1 MPVTPTYPGVY
12 IQEVDSGSRV
22 VTGVATSI
30 TAFVGRAPLG
40 PVNEPV
46 MVYDFGEFQ
55 RTFGGRARGLPMTYA
70 VEDFFGNGGGQALI
84 VRATPADATPA
95 TLAGPPALSASSPG
109 RWGNAISVKFE
120 KVSGQDAIDIEQRFA
135 EFNLGT
141 DGFYFVDIAYPVL
154 KGKTPTPA
162 ERVGPVYLGPTEAP
176 CRIDQ
181 VLAAQSLYIRAAAPV
196 AAAVVDTTKPVA
208 PVVDTTKTEAPVVDT
223 AKAETPVVDTTK
235 TETPVTDTTKTVTPA
250 AVAASLLA
258 DYVPL
263 SNGGDGNAAGGGR
276 LTSNDIVGDSGKR
289 TGMYA
294 LDHADLFNILVV
306 PPDSGPE
313 TPDADLTAVLTAAA
327 PYCDTRRAIMIADPL
342 SAWSDHA
349 KQGAF
354 GDISPADLNV
364 GELGQRRR
372 IFTYFPR
379 IKKLDPAN
387 ANREAVFSASG
398 MIAGIFAATDVRR
411 GVWKAPAGIE
421 AGLTGVTAL
430 EHRLT
435 DMQNGVLNQVGINVL
450 RDFPVFGKVIWG
462 SRTLA
467 GADALSDDYKYLP
480 VRRLTDYIEESL
492 FRGTKF
498 AVFEPNSET
507 LWAQLR
513 LTCNTFMADLN
524 RQGAFY
530 NYYVECDKSTTTPY
544 DIDRGRVN
552 VIIAFAPV
560 KPAEFVILTIQQL
573 AGQTAA

>member
-1 MPVTPTYPGVY
+1 MPVSPTYPGVY

-30 TAFVGRAPLG
+30 TAFVGRAAMG
-40 PVNEPV
+40 PANEPV

-55 RTFGGRARGLPMTYA
+55 RTFGGRVRGLPMTYA

-84 VRATPADATPA
+84 VRATPADAKAA

-109 RWGNAISVKFE
+109 KWGNAISVKFD
-120 KVSGQDAIDIEQRFA
+120 KVTGQSATDIEQRFA
-135 EFNLGT
+135 EFDLGT
-141 DGFYFVDIAYPVL
+141 DSFYFVSVAYPVL
-154 KGKTPTPA
+154 KGKAPSPA
-162 ERVGPVYLGPTEAP
+162 ERVGPVYIGATDAP
-176 CRIDQ
+176 CRIDH
-181 VLAAQSLYIRAAAPV
+181 VLAAQSLYIRADAPPAPAAGAAPAP
-196 AAAVVDTTKPVA
+196 AAA
-208 PVVDTTKTEAPVVDT
+208 
-223 AKAETPVVDTTK
+223 
-235 TETPVTDTTKTVTPA
+235 PA
-250 AVAASLLA
+250 AT
-258 DYVPL
+258 DYTAL
-263 SNGGDGNAAGGGR
+263 TGGDDGNAAAGGR
-276 LTSNDIVGDSGKR
+276 LATGDILGDADTR

-294 LDHADLFNILVV
+294 LEHADMFNILVI
-306 PPDSGPE
+306 PPDSGPD
-313 TPDADLTAVLTAAA
+313 TADADLLAVLTGAA
-327 PYCDTRRAIMIADPL
+327 PYCDTRRAILIADPL
-342 SAWSDHA
+342 NAWGDKA
-349 KQGAF
+349 KQSAF

-372 IFTYFPR
+372 VFTYFPR
-379 IKKLDPAN
+379 IKKLDPEN
-387 ANREAVFSASG
+387 GNREMVFSASG

-411 GVWKAPAGIE
+411 GVWKAPAGLE
-421 AGLTGVTAL
+421 AGLSGVTAL
-430 EHRLT
+430 EYRLT

-450 RDFPVFGKVIWG
+450 RDFPVVGKVIWG

-480 VRRLTDYIEESL
+480 VRRLTDYIESSL

-513 LTCNTFMADLN
+513 LTVDAFMADLN

-530 NYYVECDKSTTTPY
+530 NYYVRCDKSTTTQY

-552 VIIAFAPV
+552 VVVAFAPV